1 MLEEIV
7 KTKNQNI
14 EPFFEIG
21 ISKFYLKSIGTKLDF
36 LEDMMLKI
44 DSLSGINLDSGYSC
58 HIQTMVLQETID
70 VSERTID
77 SIQDIARN
85 LIFQTEK
92 IRIENKEIL
101 DELAGLADC
110 CECTDSNYL

>member
-1 MLEEIV
+1 MLEDIIS
-7 KTKNQNI
+7 TKNQNI

-21 ISKFYLKSIGTKLDF
+21 VSKFYLKPIRAKLDF

-44 DSLSGINLDSGYSC
+44 DSLSGINLDSGHSC
-58 HIQTMVLQETID
+58 HIQTMVLEETID

-77 SIQDIARN
+77 SIQDLARN

-101 DELAGLADC
+101 EDLVGLADC